1 EPRPA
6 PAASRGVISRG
17 RCKGE
22 GSLGEPDLLS
32 ELGRGAPPLHC
43 CVLQMQT
50 NEDLIGRLAASV
62 CTELRLA
69 PREVCQA
76 AVQLF
81 EKDMVSAWARSVL
94 RPAEICGL
102 LVGTSCGHWD
112 IFSAWN
118 VTLPDTPKPPPVPP
132 TPPPPSAPTA
142 RLLFLTDLHW
152 DQAYTP
158 GSDPACKEPLCCRG
172 GYWGEYSKCDLPL
185 HTIENLLQH
194 LARAPPFQL
203 VYWTGDLPAHNVWQ
217 QSRADQLRALRTLT
231 ALLRKHLAPL
241 PVYPAVGNHEAVP
254 VNGFPP
260 PYVQGNQSS
269 AWLYHAMADA
279 WQEWLPPPAL
289 ETLRASGFYTLQ
301 LRPGLRLVS
310 LNMNFCSEA
319 NFWLLINATD
329 PAGQLQWLVGV
340 LQAAEEQEE
349 KVHII
354 GHIPP
359 RPLPEELEL
368 ELLPHCQQ
376 VRPLLCPGAPVLG
389 PPALPWGPPPCT
401 PRVRTPC
408 PEAPRPARQGS
419 EPPVLGPPAL
429 HAKGQNTPPCPVAP
443 TLHTKD
449 QNTPPPPALHAKGQN
464 RPPHP
469 PHRRMGPAHTTSRK
483 YWAPQLWGQPR
494 APRRFPAAMSWEPAS
509 GWPARGTI
517 LPSSHRKQVQGPGQL
532 HAPAW
537 VGGWQSQGDC
547 PATHHKWALG
557 NVAMRRSPAD
567 TCLRTPAGSR
577 APLRPSSSGTHTWMS
592 LRCSTM
598 RRPCRAPS
606 LWPSWPPASPP
617 TSASTQ
623 VSPAPSSAPRG
634 GRGTAVPC
642 DALLPTGYRVYQLDG
657 DHPASSHM
665 VLDHETYILNLTEAN
680 LPGAVPRWQQL
691 YRAREAYGLPSV
703 FPADWDRLI
712 RRFQGDER
720 LFQFFWYLFH
730 KGHPPRE
737 PCREGCKTALLCAL
751 RTGRSADPSLCH
763 ALGTRLPVHQIQG
776 LWRQRRLC

>member
-349 KVHII
+349 KVWSWNYYRIVNRFEGTI
-354 GHIPP
+354 AAQFFGHTHVDEFEMFYDEETLS
-359 RPLPEELEL
+359 RPVSVAFVAPSVTTYISLNPGESSPQLRPGRVG
-368 ELLPHCQQ
+368 LLTIRYSTDRGRAAAVSSTSQGITC
-376 VRPLLCPGAPVLG
+376 RDKAPQDPCESQDG
-389 PPALPWGPPPCT
+389 GQDWPCFQPPAEAVSWLLWACPW
-401 PRVRTPC
+401 
-408 PEAPRPARQGS
+408 
-419 EPPVLGPPAL
+419 
-429 HAKGQNTPPCPVAP
+429 
-443 TLHTKD
+443 
-449 QNTPPPPALHAKGQN
+449 
-464 RPPHP
+464 
-469 PHRRMGPAHTTSRK
+469 
-483 YWAPQLWGQPR
+483 
-494 APRRFPAAMSWEPAS
+494 AM
-509 GWPARGTI
+509 
-517 LPSSHRKQVQGPGQL
+517 
-532 HAPAW
+532 
-537 VGGWQSQGDC
+537 
-547 PATHHKWALG
+547 
-557 NVAMRRSPAD
+557 
-567 TCLRTPAGSR
+567 PAGR
-577 APLRPSSSGTHTWMS
+577 AG
-592 LRCSTM
+592 
-598 RRPCRAPS
+598 
-606 LWPSWPPASPP
+606 
-617 TSASTQ
+617 
-623 VSPAPSSAPRG
+623 
-634 GRGTAVPC
+634 
-642 DALLPTGYRVYQLDG
+642 
-657 DHPASSHM
+657 
-665 VLDHETYILNLTEAN
+665 
-680 LPGAVPRWQQL
+680 
-691 YRAREAYGLPSV
+691 
-703 FPADWDRLI
+703 
-712 RRFQGDER
+712 
-720 LFQFFWYLFH
+720 
-730 KGHPPRE
+730 
-737 PCREGCKTALLCAL
+737 
-751 RTGRSADPSLCH
+751 
-763 ALGTRLPVHQIQG
+763 
-776 LWRQRRLC
+776 